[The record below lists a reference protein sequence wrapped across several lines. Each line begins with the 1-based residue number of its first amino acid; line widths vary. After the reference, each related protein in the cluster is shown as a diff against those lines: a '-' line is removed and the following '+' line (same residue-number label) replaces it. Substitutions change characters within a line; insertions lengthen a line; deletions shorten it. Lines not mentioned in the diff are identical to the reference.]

1 MNRFTCILILCVVG
15 CLHQGV
21 AGVYY
26 VTVETESYDENGDG
40 VLEGVLVFL
49 MFKDRELEPVVFYD
63 AECKVVLSVYSG
75 GELMYENEVLFDSS
89 ELVGRRG
96 GILVTGEEVGC
107 EYGDIIVI
115 VTIEGRGEFR
125 SEKKNVKFS

>member
-1 MNRFTCILILCVVG
+1 MNRFTYIVIVCVVG

-21 AGVYY
+21 GGVYY
-26 VTVETESYDENGDG
+26 VTVETEQYDENGDG
-40 VLEGVLVFL
+40 VLEGVVVFL

-75 GELMYENEVLFDSS
+75 GGLIYEKEVFFDSS

-107 EYGDIIVI
+107 EYGDIMVT

>member
-1 MNRFTCILILCVVG
+1 MNRFMYIVILCVVG
-15 CLHQGV
+15 CLHQGI

-26 VTVETESYDENGDG
+26 VTVETEQYDENGDG
-40 VLEGVLVFL
+40 VLEGVVVFL
-49 MFKDRELEPVVFYD
+49 VFKDRELEPVIFYD
-63 AECKVVLSVYSG
+63 AECKVVLSVYSD
-75 GELMYENEVLFDSS
+75 GEPVYEKEVLFDSS

-96 GILVTGEEVGC
+96 GIFITGEEVGC